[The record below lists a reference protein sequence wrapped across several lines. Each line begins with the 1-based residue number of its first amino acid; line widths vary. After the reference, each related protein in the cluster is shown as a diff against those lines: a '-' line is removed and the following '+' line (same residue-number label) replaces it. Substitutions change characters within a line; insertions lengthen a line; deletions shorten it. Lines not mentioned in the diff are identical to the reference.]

1 MSKQIGGRGKK
12 APYESTHVRIPLPIK
27 DRVEELKNLYI
38 NDQLE
43 HHDYLTAEDHRL
55 AGEYKKLLAESNGKI
70 QCRDNPLTGID
81 EKVDCRDNPLTGI
94 DEKVDCR
101 DNPLTGID
109 NALDLA
115 KKLLKQKKSAKET
128 VAKLLTGIYG
138 REISADELKF

>member
-38 NDQLE
+38 NEQLE

-55 AGEYKKLLAESNGKI
+55 AGEYKKLLSESNGKL
-70 QCRDNPLTGID
+70 QCRDNPLTGIN
-81 EKVDCRDNPLTGI
+81 EEFDCRDNPLTGI
-94 DEKVDCR
+94 DE
-101 DNPLTGID
+101 
-109 NALDLA
+109 ALELA
-115 KKLLKQKKSAKET
+115 KKLLKQKKSAKDT

-138 REISADELKF
+138 REITIDELKL

>member
-1 MSKQIGGRGKK
+1 MSKHIGGRGKK

-43 HHDYLTAEDHRL
+43 HHDYLTTEDHRL

-70 QCRDNPLTGID
+70 QRRHNPLTGIE

-94 DEKVDCR
+94 DDAVE
-101 DNPLTGID
+101 
-109 NALDLA
+109 LA

-138 REISADELKF
+138 REISVDELKF